1 MPICL
6 AQSIGGEA
14 MKGLQF
20 GVATIALLALGGYT
34 AYELVPELLRLRVW
48 PLLLGF
54 IFFIAAWNW
63 WHWMK
68 RL

>member
-1 MPICL
+1 
-6 AQSIGGEA
+6 
-14 MKGLQF
+14 MKF

-34 AYELVPELLRLRVW
+34 AYELVPELLKLRVW
-48 PLLLGF
+48 PF
-54 IFFIAAWNW
+54 ILAFVFFIAAFNW